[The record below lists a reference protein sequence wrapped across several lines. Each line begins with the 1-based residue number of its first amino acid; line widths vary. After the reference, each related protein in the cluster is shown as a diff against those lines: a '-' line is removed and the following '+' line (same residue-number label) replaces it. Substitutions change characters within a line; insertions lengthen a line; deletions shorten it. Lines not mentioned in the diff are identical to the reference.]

1 MSKEIMK
8 KEIDSF
14 EASPCSPELNKEQ
27 EQEILKDYCSICTEC
42 LSNIEILSINEVN
55 NIIKYKCVKENTNYI
70 MQIKDYLKK
79 VNENKEKYINK
90 LEDKCKKHNNKKYV
104 YYCFDCKYH
113 LCEECLETR
122 NHINHRKSNL
132 IEIKPIEE
140 ELNIVNEVINE
151 YQLNI
156 ENNKKDKEEKQKKC
170 DELINKEK
178 LKEEK
183 KLEKEKEMNI
193 ERKEKIKNYE
203 NMLKINKMIYNT
215 YKNNN
220 NNYYNSINI
229 NTLLLYYTK
238 NEYIN
243 DKIIKIKLKDKYS
256 DIIDIINKK
265 YEENKKIKELKGNNE
280 NIISEKEEK
289 YNNEINM
296 LIKKVN
302 KIIYI
307 IFIYIVYKFYL
318 IIKII

>member
-1 MSKEIMK
+1 M
-8 KEIDSF
+8 
-14 EASPCSPELNKEQ
+14 
-27 EQEILKDYCSICTEC
+27 
-42 LSNIEILSINEVN
+42 
-55 NIIKYKCVKENTNYI
+55 
-70 MQIKDYLKK
+70 
-79 VNENKEKYINK
+79 
-90 LEDKCKKHNNKKYV
+90 
-104 YYCFDCKYH
+104 
-113 LCEECLETR
+113 
-122 NHINHRKSNL
+122 NL
-132 IEIKPIEE
+132 
-140 ELNIVNEVINE
+140 
-151 YQLNI
+151 
-156 ENNKKDKEEKQKKC
+156 
-170 DELINKEK
+170 
-178 LKEEK
+178 
-183 KLEKEKEMNI
+183 
-193 ERKEKIKNYE
+193 ERKEKIKYYE

-265 YEENKKIKELKGNNE
+265 YEENKKIKELKVNNE
-280 NIISEKEEK
+280 NIINEKEEK
-289 YNNEINM
+289 YNREKNV